1 MLSPTPAA
9 SGDKIITLKP
19 SFFLKSSNIL
29 LLESVAI
36 LLLLLLNQIN
46 HHSLLSYTVQNK
58 LYSIRNGN
66 IYESS
71 IRFAK
76 KKNNY
81 RYATHRD

>member
-1 MLSPTPAA
+1 MCIL
-9 SGDKIITLKP
+9 KIIILFENHKIG
-19 SFFLKSSNIL
+19 FEEIEIGVIKGLEFLS
-29 LLESVAI
+29 EVD
-36 LLLLLLNQIN
+36 
-46 HHSLLSYTVQNK
+46 TVQNK

-71 IRFAK
+71 IRFVK